1 MAATREDAL
10 LVLELAKYAAM
21 LGIADATGKVFGDES
36 DPERAERREPVVRV
50 VLGFNGLQAAELA
63 EPVETSSGI
72 GLNRN
77 PRRWRGH
84 PVDTDES
91 AVDGPLMRPD
101 PRARTATYRRFDV
114 LGSGR
119 RR

>member
-1 MAATREDAL
+1 MAGTREDAL
-10 LVLELAKYAAM
+10 LVVELAKHAAM
-21 LGIADATGKVFGDES
+21 LGIADATGKIFS
-36 DPERAERREPVVRV
+36 DDFDPARAELGDPAVRI
-50 VLGFNGLQAAELA
+50 VLGFNGLHAAELA
-63 EPVETSSGI
+63 EPVETSSGT

-101 PRARTATYRRFDV
+101 PRARTAIHRRFDV
-114 LGSGR
+114 FGSGR